1 MCMELGR
8 GKKSFSL
15 DWNPNTESTGNAEYD
30 KLMKPF
36 ARDKFDLRVNLA
48 EFGLDLDKEL
58 KA

>member
-1 MCMELGR
+1 MELGR

-15 DWNPNTESTGNAEYD
+15 DWDPCKETTGNAEYD

-36 ARDKFDLRVNLA
+36 ARDKFDLKVNLA
-48 EFGLDLDKEL
+48 EFGLKVEDEI

>member
-1 MCMELGR
+1 MELGR

-15 DWNPNTESTGNAEYD
+15 DWDAAKETTGNKEYD

-48 EFGLDLDKEL
+48 EFGLKLENEL